1 MRSHLTSE
9 DAFAVK
15 DCGLIAIATG
25 QESQNL
31 RELRD
36 RVATIHPG
44 CIYYH
49 FWGGMLRPSFDEPEY
64 QNDFAAWA
72 WRSLH
77 DASLAERLAII
88 DPGQYREIDG
98 LRQELLDVIEER
110 LAESEL
116 VVWAHPGQRFKFIR
130 SQILVF
136 DTGTRINAPSEMAEQ
151 ISLMSRGS
159 IFYHF
164 IDARRRTDSGR
175 SDFTEWLAAF
185 DDAACTELI
194 RRINAIDPWF
204 TTLTA
209 LRQELASVFGRIPAG
224 GGAG

>member
-1 MRSHLTSE
+1 MTLR
-9 DAFAVK
+9 AVL
-15 DCGLIAIATG
+15 CVGAGGFLGAITRY
-25 QESQNL
+25 L
-31 RELRD
+31 
-36 RVATIHPG
+36 
-44 CIYYH
+44 
-49 FWGGMLRPSFDEPEY
+49 
-64 QNDFAAWA
+64 
-72 WRSLH
+72 
-77 DASLAERLAII
+77 LALW
-88 DPGQYREIDG
+88 IDG

-151 ISLMSRGS
+151 IALMSRGS